1 MICQKMVSFCTTS
14 HDPVNSL
21 LYIGVSWYV
30 LSDLLR
36 SFVQLVSI
44 RTCGSSVAKQLR
56 ECIRIHSWQYNWKAN
71 CEFGYLVCL
80 GALQDVHPV
89 ILKHLRMSAAQNFRP
104 VRLLAMSKYCWIKDL
119 TQISNTIPRYI
130 YNKYIDD
137 LQPLKWSVS
146 IAMLVYQRVAEKW
159 DVSQTSKHPKVSCQ
173 LQVLCSF
180 QRGVAM
186 LGWTSD
192 AIC

>member
-44 RTCGSSVAKQLR
+44 RTCESSVAKQLR

-119 TQISNTIPRYI
+119 TQISNTIPIYI
-130 YNKYIDD
+130 YIWFAALKMVSFHSYASLPEGSWKVGCFTNIETSESELSTSGP
-137 LQPLKWSVS
+137 LQL
-146 IAMLVYQRVAEKW
+146 
-159 DVSQTSKHPKVSCQ
+159 SKGCGYVG
-173 LQVLCSF
+173 L
-180 QRGVAM
+180 
-186 LGWTSD
+186 D
-192 AIC
+192 